1 MAESRSAAKSERSVV
16 VYTTPP
22 PRFIPDLFD
31 AFRKR
36 HPNIDTFVDHEPAA
50 PFLERTLRELEGGKC
65 PADVMMLNRQQAEV
79 LKSRGFLQPY
89 RSQES
94 QSFPERCQDHD
105 GFTTQVFM
113 VPFSIAYHTSKV
125 ASQGV
130 PKKYEDLLEPL
141 WKGKLLFPDPAR
153 SGSGVGWY
161 SIMKGHYG
169 EGFLHKLGAQELICK
184 HPAEECLAK
193 GEGSML
199 IAANVGQIE
208 DLKNRG
214 APVDWVPMPI
224 MMVGGP
230 HACLFRHTRHTEDAK
245 LWIDFLMSEEGQEI
259 MSSYH
264 IPNRPGVKI
273 RDALFATV
281 LKRLEGHALTPF
293 ATQSG
298 AEYNAD
304 LAQCIKR
311 FKGGR

>member
-1 MAESRSAAKSERSVV
+1 MAESRSATKSERSVF

-36 HPNIDTFVDHEPAA
+36 HPEIETFVDHEPAA
-50 PFLERTLRELEGGKC
+50 LFLERALRELGEGTC
-65 PADVMMLNRQQAEV
+65 PADIMMLNRQQAEV

-89 RSQES
+89 SSPES
-94 QSFPERCQDHD
+94 QSFPERCQDND

-113 VPFSIAYHTSKV
+113 VPFSVAYHTGKV
-125 ASQGV
+125 PSQDV
-130 PKKYEDLLEPL
+130 PRRYEELLAPR

-161 SIMKGHYG
+161 SIMKNHYG
-169 EGFLHKLGAQELICK
+169 EDFLHNVAEQQLICK
-184 HPAEECLAK
+184 HPAEDCLAK

-214 APVDWVPMPI
+214 APVDWTPMPV

-230 HACLFRHTRHTEDAK
+230 HACLFRHARHAEEAK

-259 MSSYH
+259 MSVYH

-273 RDALFATV
+273 RDAVFATV

-293 ATQSG
+293 AIQSG
-298 AEYNAD
+298 AEYAAD